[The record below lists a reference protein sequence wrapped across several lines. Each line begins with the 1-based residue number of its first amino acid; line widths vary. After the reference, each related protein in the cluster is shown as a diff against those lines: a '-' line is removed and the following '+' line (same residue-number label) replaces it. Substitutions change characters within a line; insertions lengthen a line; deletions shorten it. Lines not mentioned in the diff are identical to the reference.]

1 MKVKIQNPKATLV
14 TIPGGN
20 SITAVIPS
28 GSSGLPNSTSQ
39 QVIYKRYEIRNRSTV
54 WTIKH
59 NQNTD
64 RFIAFLRDESGNQF
78 NALIKTLDKKTMQIV
93 LTQATKGFVDVIF
106 DVSNSPSID
115 IT

>member
-14 TIPGGN
+14 TVPGGN
-20 SITAVIPS
+20 SITASVPS
-28 GSSGLPNSTSQ
+28 NSSNSASP
-39 QVIYKRYEIRNRSTV
+39 QVIYKRYAIRNRSLV

-78 NALIKTLDKKTMQIV
+78 NALIKTLDNKTMQIV
-93 LTQATKGFVDVIF
+93 LTQAAKGFVDVIF
-106 DVSNSPSID
+106 DISNAPVID
-115 IT
+115 IV

>member
-14 TIPGGN
+14 TVPGGN

-28 GSSGLPNSTSQ
+28 GSSGSTSP

>member
-14 TIPGGN
+14 TVPGGN
-20 SITAVIPS
+20 SITAVIPP
-28 GSSGLPNSTSQ
+28 GSSGSTSP